1 MANFKFGSGKKK
13 KEDGQYIVCYDI
25 ENSVIFEVFAETE
38 EGAVRSDETKAIR
51 RKIAERIGQTC
62 TDYIDRDNIKAAQ
75 AWIDKLNDH
84 GGKFVLAPMTHK
96 YLSNFYIFNV
106 KSGEITSKF
115 AHSPEEDNAI
125 MWELVQ
131 MWMRGNDIYFTAHNL
146 DYEYSFIRY
155 NTTLLPMLCDKCA
168 KKTIIAN
175 GTHDIKSIEFEFGKL
190 KTTKKG
196 QWVEDGSSFIIRD
209 SYLMTGKS
217 IKKLGESY
225 KIPKLDYDYE
235 VTRISSEELTERDY
249 KYNERDNVIALRAI
263 LEIVAQNPDYHD
275 VKKIPMS
282 ATQHSRNTCKNN
294 PQVNLPLKASEHGG
308 ATCLADQ
315 HSKLSSLFNMPTPEL
330 FQAFFNAS
338 GGGLIGVNPEETNKW
353 HSNVYSFDISS
364 AHPSQAFNKRF
375 PLGKKTVAVD
385 PKDFPAVV
393 AELRRKSLMMQKH
406 PREFYNCYLPSYD
419 YLMKVELIGVHERNI
434 NGNIINS
441 LGAGKVIDGKR
452 ESDTHNRTAMNVNG
466 VTKYGKTRHSDRY
479 VKWFYGID
487 LIYHLSFYDIS
498 EIKIVECYKYPLANC
513 DEYMIKKLE
522 FYGGAKEEYKRLK
535 KLAKANDFQT
545 TNAEV
550 QASNL
555 VEEYTKNAIN
565 AENYAD
571 FLSDELLRIKAIFN
585 SAGFGQ
591 EYQNPVH
598 FNMEFTEGFEIMK
611 VSEQNYAECIK
622 KTSVHYCVGAYI
634 AMWTRFELACMMWEV
649 MNKGGNIFYFATD
662 SIKANGVPCDIFEGW
677 CYGHTSKHY
686 SRNVWN
692 FGKVDC
698 ENADNPSYFYTPET
712 LKHIDICKD
721 EQHKDYVNSDRIAIE
736 YTVSGFK
743 AGIYLKDFLK
753 RTTVQIEQC
762 GIFVMDGTEYTLER
776 VAFEG
781 LEYTPENIE
790 RVQRE
795 LCDLF
800 KPQIIPPE
808 KTGKLV
814 RDRKFAGLP
823 TDLGQINFG
832 ALQAIGYNLGGY
844 NPEGSQIT
852 DVDTAMGGDFEEVT
866 N

>member
-1 MANFKFGSGKKK
+1 MVNFKFGSGKKK

-25 ENSVIFEVFAETE
+25 ENSVIFEVFAETDG
-38 EGAVRSDETKAIR
+38 GAVRSDETKAIR

-75 AWIDKLNDH
+75 EWIGKLNEH

-196 QWVEDGSSFIIRD
+196 QWVENGSSFIIRD

-217 IKKLGESY
+217 IKKLGDAY

-235 VTRISSEELTERDY
+235 VTRISSEELTEEDY

-282 ATQHSRNTCKNN
+282 ATQHSRNTCKSN
-294 PQVNLPLKASEHGG
+294 PQVNIPLKASEHGG
-308 ATCLADQ
+308 AACLADQ

-338 GGGLIGVNPEETNKW
+338 GGGLIGVNPEKTNQW
-353 HSNVYSFDISS
+353 HSNVFSFDISS

-375 PLGKKTVAVD
+375 PLGKKTVALD
-385 PKDFPAVV
+385 PEDFPAVV

-406 PREFYNCYLPSYD
+406 PREFYNTYLPSYD

-441 LGAGKVIDGKR
+441 LGAGKVVDGKR

-466 VTKYGKTRHSDRY
+466 VTKHGKTRHSDRY
-479 VKWFYGID
+479 VKWFYGTD

-498 EIKIVECYKYPLANC
+498 DIKIVECYKYPLANC
-513 DEYMIKKLE
+513 DEYTIRKFE
-522 FYGGAKEEYKRLK
+522 FYGAAKEEYKRLK
-535 KLAKANDFQT
+535 KLAEKSDFQT
-545 TNAEV
+545 VNTEV
-550 QASNL
+550 QASSL
-555 VEEYTKNAIN
+555 CEEYTKNAIN
-565 AENYAD
+565 AENYAE
-571 FLSDELLRIKAIFN
+571 FLAGELLRIKGIFN
-585 SAGFGQ
+585 GIFGQ

-598 FNMEFTEGFEIMK
+598 FDMEFGENFEITK
-611 VSEQNYAECIK
+611 VREQNYAECIK
-622 KTSVHYCVGAYI
+622 KTSVMYCTGSYI
-634 AMWTRFELACMMWEV
+634 SMWTRFELACMMWEV

-677 CYGHTSKHY
+677 CYGHTSRHY

-698 ENADNPSYFYTPET
+698 ENADNPVYFFTPET

-721 EQHKDYVNSDRIAIE
+721 EQHAKQVSSDRIAVH

-743 AGIYLKDFLK
+743 ANIYLHDFLE
-753 RTTVQIEQC
+753 RTEVQTDASGAVC
-762 GIFVMDGTEYTLER
+762 Y
-776 VAFEG
+776 EG

-790 RVQRE
+790 GIQRE
-795 LCDLF
+795 LSELF

-844 NPEGSQIT
+844 NPEWSQIT
-852 DVDTAMGGDFEEVT
+852 DADTAMGGDFEEVT

>member
-1 MANFKFGSGKKK
+1 MANFKFGSSKKK
-13 KEDGQYIVCYDI
+13 KEDGQFIVCYDI
-25 ENSVIFEVFAETE
+25 ENSVIFEVFAETD

-62 TDYIDRDNIKAAQ
+62 TDYIDRDNLKAAQ
-75 AWIDKLNDH
+75 EWINKLNDH
-84 GGKFVLAPMTHK
+84 GGKFILAPMTHK

-106 KSGEITSKF
+106 KSREITSKF

-196 QWVEDGSSFIIRD
+196 QWVENGSSFIIRD

-217 IKKLGESY
+217 IKKLGDAY
-225 KIPKLDYDYE
+225 KIPKLAYDYE
-235 VTRISSEELTERDY
+235 VTRISSEELTEEDY

-308 ATCLADQ
+308 AACLADQ

-338 GGGLIGVNPEETNKW
+338 GGGLIGVNPEKTNQW
-353 HSNVYSFDISS
+353 HSNVFSFDISS

-375 PLGKKTVAVD
+375 PLGKKTVALD
-385 PKDFPAVV
+385 PEDFPAVIT
-393 AELRRKSLMMQKH
+393 ELRRKSLMMQKH

-441 LGAGKVIDGKR
+441 LGAGKVVDGKR

-466 VTKYGKTRHSDRY
+466 VTKHGKTRHSDRY
-479 VKWFYGID
+479 VKWFYGTD

-498 EIKIVECYKYPLANC
+498 EIKIVECYIYPLANC
-513 DEYMIKKLE
+513 DEYTIRKFE
-522 FYGGAKEEYKRLK
+522 FYGAAKEEYKRLK
-535 KLAKANDFQT
+535 KLAEANDFQT
-545 TNAEV
+545 VNAEV
-550 QASNL
+550 QASSL
-555 VEEYTKNAIN
+555 CEDYTKNAIN
-565 AENYAD
+565 AENYVE
-571 FLSDELLRIKAIFN
+571 FLDTELLRIKGIFN
-585 SAGFGQ
+585 GIFGQ

-598 FNMEFTEGFEIMK
+598 FDMEFTEGFEITRVK
-611 VSEQNYAECIK
+611 EQNYAECIK
-622 KTSVHYCVGAYI
+622 KTSVHYCTGAYI

-662 SIKANGVPCDIFEGW
+662 SIKANGVQYDIFDGW
-677 CYGHTSKHY
+677 CYGHTSGHY

-698 ENADNPSYFYTPET
+698 ENVKKDKDGNIKSIDPVYFFTPET
-712 LKHIDICKD
+712 LKHIDISIDRKH
-721 EQHKDYVNSDRIAIE
+721 EKQVGGERIAIE

-743 AGIYLKDFLK
+743 AGIYLKDFLE
-753 RTTVQIEQC
+753 RTTVQTDASGAVI
-762 GIFVMDGTEYTLER
+762 
-776 VAFEG
+776 FEG
-781 LEYTPENIE
+781 LEYTSENIE

-795 LCDLF
+795 LSELF

-844 NPEGSQIT
+844 NPEGSEIT
-852 DVDTAMGGDFEEVT
+852 LPDTAMAGDCEEVT